1 MAYIVFLIAG
11 LTFGAG
17 LTISGMI
24 NPAKI
29 LGFLDFAAIPEG
41 GWDPSLA
48 VVFAA
53 GLAPMFVAYALRK
66 RMDGPVAADAFHIPT
81 NTAIDRRLL
90 IGAALFGVGWGLA
103 GLCPGPAIA
112 GLAFAKTESLVFV
125 AAMFAGFFLN
135 RVLPGTNVSS
145 PEATST
151 T

>member
-11 LTFGAG
+11 LMFGAG

-24 NPAKI
+24 NPEKI
-29 LGFLDFAAIPEG
+29 LGFLDFSAIPQG

-53 GLAPMFVAYALRK
+53 GLVPMFVAYAVQR
-66 RMDGPVAADAFHIPT
+66 RMPAPIAAPHFQIPT
-81 NTAIDRRLL
+81 NTIIDRRLVA
-90 IGAALFGVGWGLA
+90 GAILFGVGWGLA
-103 GLCPGPAIA
+103 GLCPGPAIT
-112 GLAFAKTESLVFV
+112 GLAFAKIESLIFV

-135 RVLPGTNVSS
+135 KLVPGDL
-145 PEATST
+145 EAIPTRDST